1 MKKRYVIYA
10 CVLGLLL
17 LQFFL
22 LPLRPFIQLPGET
35 IYRWAEGSPLKGSAA
50 FGFGFTNTFLAA
62 LLTFVVILIITFSL
76 KARSRTADEVPTGM
90 YNFFEMIIEMA
101 YNYVENAAGK
111 WTKDFFPF
119 FMTFIL
125 WIVLSNWM
133 ALIPGFDSIGKW
145 ETSGEIAVHIYEL
158 EEGKKPK
165 GEVYDALEEAA
176 LEENSQG
183 LRNGIFLLN
192 PQTNAVESAP
202 LGPEKHSAPTGL
214 NPEAA
219 DWTIVP
225 YLRPAA
231 TDLNFTLAVA
241 LISVI
246 MTQYYGMRA
255 LGLSYWKKFFV
266 WNGDKIAQSPLA
278 VMDTGVGI
286 LEFISE
292 VFKIVSFSFRLL
304 GNIFAG
310 MVLLFVISS
319 LLPLANLLFYHLE
332 FGIGLLQGVVFALL
346 TLTFMAGATEDHHGE
361 EHH

>member
-1 MKKRYVIYA
+1 MSV
-10 CVLGLLL
+10 
-17 LQFFL
+17 FL
-22 LPLRPFIQLPGET
+22 MPLRPYIQLPGET
-35 IYRWAEGSPLKGSAA
+35 IHRWAEGSPLKGSLA

-62 LLTFVVILIITFSL
+62 LVTFVVLLIITFSL
-76 KARSRTADEVPTGM
+76 RARSRTADEVPTGA
-90 YNFFEMIIEMA
+90 YNFFEMIIEIS
-101 YNYVENAAGK
+101 YNYVEGYAGK
-111 WTKDFFPF
+111 WTKQFFPF

-125 WIVLSNWM
+125 WIVLANWM
-133 ALIPGFDSIGKW
+133 ALLPGFDSIGKW
-145 ETSGEIAVHIYEL
+145 ETSGEIAVHVYEL
-158 EEGKKPK
+158 EEGEKPK
-165 GEVYDALEEAA
+165 DEVYDALEEAA
-176 LEENSQG
+176 LAENSQG

-192 PQTNAVESAP
+192 PQTNADPNAP
-202 LGPEKHSAPTGL
+202 LGPEKHHAPTGL

-231 TDLNFTLAVA
+231 TDLNFTIALA
-241 LISVI
+241 LISVV

-255 LGLSYWKKFFV
+255 LGLRYWLKFFPFYRGK
-266 WNGDKIAQSPLA
+266 GDEIAKSPLA
-278 VMDTGVGI
+278 VMDIGVGL

-292 VFKIVSFSFRLL
+292 IFKIVSFAFRLV

-310 MVLLFVISS
+310 MVLLFVIGS
-319 LLPLANLLFYHLE
+319 LLPAANLLFYHLE

>member
-1 MKKRYVIYA
+1 MKKRYIIYL
-10 CVLGLLL
+10 CVLGLIS

-22 LPLRPFIQLPGET
+22 KPLRPFIQLPGET
-35 IYRWAEGSPLKGSAA
+35 LYRWAEGSPLKGAMA

-62 LLTFVVILIITFSL
+62 LLTFVVILIIAFSL
-76 KARSRTADEVPTGM
+76 RARSRTADEVPIGFF
-90 YNFFEMIIEMA
+90 NFFEMIIEMA
-101 YNYVENAAGK
+101 YNYVEGFAGK
-111 WTKDFFPF
+111 WTKQFFPF

-125 WIVLSNWM
+125 WIVLANWM
-133 ALIPGFDSIGKW
+133 ALLPGFDSIGKW
-145 ETSGEIAVHIYEL
+145 ETSGEIAIHQAEL
-158 EEGKKPK
+158 ETGHHIEGK
-165 GEVYDALEEAA
+165 EAEELEKAA

-192 PQTNAVESAP
+192 PETNAASDAP
-202 LGPEKHSAPTGL
+202 LGPEIHHAPTGL

-231 TDLNFTLAVA
+231 TDLNFTIAIA
-241 LISVI
+241 LISII

-255 LGLSYWKKFFV
+255 QGWKYWSKFFT
-266 WNGDKIAQSPLA
+266 WKADKIAESPLA

-292 VFKIVSFSFRLL
+292 IFKIVSFAFRLL

-310 MVLLFVISS
+310 MVLLFVIGS
-319 LLPLANLLFYHLE
+319 LLPVANLLFYHLE

-346 TLTFMAGATEDHHGE
+346 TLTFMKGATESHHGD
-361 EHH
+361 EH